1 MTHFNFDINYLKL
14 VSDFTDLRSQSHT
27 TAITSDASHKY
38 GVPSKPTFLSN
49 VATNQEF
56 PRSHLQV
63 PKFARLAHRT
73 QESVANSPCC
83 NCILLSMVSFI
94 VVFQLHS
101 CVQLFATPR
110 TAPCQASLSF
120 TISWSLLKLMSIE
133 SVMSSNHLDLCCPLL
148 HLHSILPCIRVFSKK
163 SALPSR

>member
-27 TAITSDASHKY
+27 TAIISDASHKY

-63 PKFARLAHRT
+63 LKFARLAHRT
-73 QESVANSPCC
+73 QESVANSPAVTAFYFPWFH
-83 NCILLSMVSFI
+83 LLLFFSCTVVSNSL
-94 VVFQLHS
+94 QPHGLHH
-101 CVQLFATPR
+101 AR
-110 TAPCQASLSF
+110 
-120 TISWSLLKLMSIE
+120 
-133 SVMSSNHLDLCCPLL
+133 
-148 HLHSILPCIRVFSKK
+148 LPC
-163 SALPSR
+163 PSQSPGVCSN